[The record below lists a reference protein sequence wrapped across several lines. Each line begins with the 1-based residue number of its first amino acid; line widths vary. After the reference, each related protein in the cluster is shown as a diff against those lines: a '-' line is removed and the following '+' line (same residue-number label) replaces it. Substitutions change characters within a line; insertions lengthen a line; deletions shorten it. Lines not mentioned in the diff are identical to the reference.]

1 VSINNTQFD
10 ALVKLT
16 RLTPGSAMSEAARSV
31 LIDGL
36 TPSEAGRKHNTHRS
50 NVSAS
55 VKSIR
60 RIIPLV
66 YIAVTGEEP
75 K

>member
-1 VSINNTQFD
+1 MTNTQFD
-10 ALVKLT
+10 ALARLT
-16 RLTPGSAMSEAARSV
+16 RLRPGSATAEAARSV
-31 LIDGL
+31 LLDGL

-60 RIIPLV
+60 RILPLV
-66 YIAVTGEEP
+66 YVAVTGEQP